1 MDDNSLEYKKISI
14 LRSKKIHE
22 LNKMIE
28 VLRNHIEDLNEKLEK
43 FISGEFSN
51 NQTNLDECYRYQQII
66 QKLEKNY

>member
-28 VLRNHIEDLNEKLEK
+28 VLRNHIEDLNEKLE
-43 FISGEFSN
+43 
-51 NQTNLDECYRYQQII
+51 
-66 QKLEKNY
+66 

>member
-1 MDDNSLEYKKISI
+1 MDDNSHEYKKISI

-43 FISGEFSN
+43 FISGEFAN
-51 NQTNLDECYRYQQII
+51 NENKFR
-66 QKLEKNY
+66 